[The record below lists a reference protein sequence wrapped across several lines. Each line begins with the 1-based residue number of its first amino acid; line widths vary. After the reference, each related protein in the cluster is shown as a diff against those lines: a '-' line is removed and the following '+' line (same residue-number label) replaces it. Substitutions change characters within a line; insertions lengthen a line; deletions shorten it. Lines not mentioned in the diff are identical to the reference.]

1 MTPSGAIQALR
12 CSQIYGAQLSNLSP
26 AATAGTQAFL
36 SRSLTTAIPLKVVGF
51 QLSSAITRPAALTLL
66 RNPAIFVTTGEPG
79 VTYLQSA
86 TAPNQISLTQSTNVW
101 LSHVY
106 GLSPDAT
113 TASYSDAQTS
123 KLMMDLSA
131 PYGLVL
137 DGNNSL
143 NVYVSLERTTLP
155 DQVLMSFSVSVFY
168 VPLS

>member
-1 MTPSGAIQALR
+1 MTIPSGIQALR

-26 AATAGTQAFL
+26 VATSGTQAFL
-36 SRSLTTAIPLKVVGF
+36 SRSFTSAVPLKVVGF
-51 QLSSAITRPAALTLL
+51 QLASAITRPAALTVL
-66 RNPAIFVTTGEPG
+66 RNPAVFVTTGEPG

-86 TAPNQISLTQSTNVW
+86 TATNQISLTQSTNVW

-106 GLSPDAT
+106 GLSIDAT

-123 KLMMDLSA
+123 KVMMDLSA

-143 NVYVSLERTTLP
+143 NIYVSLEKTTLP
-155 DQVLMSFSVSVFY
+155 DQVLLSFSVSVFY